1 MSSLLRCGI
10 WRRNRDGNGPR
21 QPEGSLAIKGS
32 GAGRST
38 VHSQV
43 TAETKVLTA
52 PGDAEA
58 PSAPSSQRSPKSG
71 SQVQVPHESTNDQ
84 ASKQSSQVKPYAD
97 TYDLWTEALESL
109 KEEERRDVEALL
121 GDLDRDDTDRKGLVD
136 DIQKKLDV
144 ASKSEHHD
152 RTTSIDKFLS
162 VLNKFLSVGDVVVS
176 FDPVHAALPWA
187 AVRSV
192 IVILTADRELKGFIL
207 TGMTEVASLLVRCDM
222 YQQLYMAPD
231 PALRP
236 PEDAL
241 GKLNASIVQTYAGLQ
256 SFLVFIVRRQ
266 RSKVKIDAVFKL
278 ENARSHMDKLSGS
291 EKQLL
296 QAADDCGKAYFVLER
311 ISSKDERE
319 LLEWISPIQY
329 GKHHTISAES
339 RTHGTCEWLLQD
351 EEFSEWRDYQSS
363 AVLWLQG
370 SMGAGK
376 TYLTSK
382 VIDYIQGLLKSS
394 SPDTGFAYFYCNRN
408 EEERRDPLSILQ
420 SCVRQLSTAV
430 GSTGHIRKSLQV
442 VSDEAR
448 RQGSHFGLEA
458 YKTQLLESVNGYSQ
472 TSIIIDALDECYEH
486 SRWQLI
492 DVIRELVSKSDRPLK
507 VFISS
512 RPDEYIKTQFSG
524 KSIEIHAINNQDDI
538 EKFVNAEI
546 EKPRHCGPISQS
558 LRSDIVRTLRQ
569 GVLELPTERDIRDRL
584 RRLPIDLKEAYDEI
598 YGKIAEFQ
606 HAKVLVDRACK
617 WVMSACTPPSSD
629 GLLSAICIDPN
640 ENSVNFE
647 NKVTKSSLLSLC
659 NNLLV
664 FDSQRKVWRFSHL
677 SVVEYFEVNHWSLRQ
692 AHCNAAKVCL
702 KFMIET
708 YGNPTYE
715 GNIKSSGDKHNMKKL
730 GPVHPFEIYVRHH
743 WVIHVATYEDLIAKE
758 GQEVDSLLAKLLKT
772 FLGSPSESSF
782 QYRAWYR
789 RLGSALR
796 SPPSSF
802 LRERGKFQFGHT
814 EEADISP
821 EEVTICAMCR
831 FPFYILLQD
840 CDTLLVLAI
849 KAGCKAIC
857 ETLINRGIEINLVL
871 PENRYGSALAAAAC
885 GGRVEIFNLL
895 IENGADASLTLLVR
909 GYGSALAAAA
919 SQGNKETVNLLIYN
933 GADVNLLLLN
943 GNFGSALAAT
953 AWEGDKDI
961 VNLLIDNGADVNLLL
976 LSGNFG
982 SALAAAASQGYK
994 EIVNLLVKNGADANL
1009 TLSSGE
1015 YGSAL
1020 AAAAHSGEKEIVNLL
1035 IENGADV
1042 NLTLSSGD
1050 YGSAL
1055 AAAVSN
1061 RENEIV
1067 NLLIE
1072 NGADVNLT
1080 SGHFGGALAAA
1091 ACRGYETI
1099 VNILIEN
1106 GADVNLTSGG
1116 HGSTLAA
1123 AACRGYETIVNILIE
1138 NGADVNLTDGGY
1150 GSALAAAACR
1160 GYEKIVNILIENG
1173 ADVNLTSGGYGS
1185 ALVAAAFNGEKEIV
1199 NLLIEN
1205 GADVNLTS
1213 GGYGSALVAAVSN
1226 GENEIVTSSSRM
1238 GPTRTSRV

>member
-1 MSSLLRCGI
+1 MSSILCCGI

-32 GAGRST
+32 SAGHST
-38 VHSQV
+38 VNSQV

-52 PGDAEA
+52 PGDAET
-58 PSAPSSQRSPKSG
+58 PSAPSAQRSPKSG
-71 SQVQVPHESTNDQ
+71 SQVQVPHKSTNDQ
-84 ASKQSSQVKPYAD
+84 ASKQPSQVKPYAD

-121 GDLDRDDTDRKGLVD
+121 GDLDRHDTDRKGLVE

-152 RTTSIDKFLS
+152 RTKSIDKFLS
-162 VLNKFLSVGDVVVS
+162 VLTKFLSVGDIVVS
-176 FDPVHAALPWA
+176 FDPVHAALLWA

-192 IVILTADRELKGFIL
+192 IVILTADCELKGFIF

-241 GKLNASIVQTYAGLQ
+241 GKLSASIVQTYAGLQ

-296 QAADDCGKAYFVLER
+296 QAADDCGKACDLSSRSDLKELLNLSAEIPTTRYQVDLVLER

-319 LLEWISPIQY
+319 LLEWISPIPY
-329 GKHHTISAES
+329 GKHHTLRAES

-351 EEFSEWRDYQSS
+351 EDFFEWRDYQSS

-382 VIDYIQGLLKSS
+382 VIDHVQGLLKSS
-394 SPDTGFAYFYCNRN
+394 SPDAGFAYFYCNQN

-448 RQGSHFGLEA
+448 RKGSHLGLEA
-458 YKTQLLESVNGYSQ
+458 CKTQLLESVNGYSQ

-546 EKPRHCGPISQS
+546 DKPRHWGPISQS
-558 LRSDIVRTLRQ
+558 LRSDIVRTLREGSQ
-569 GVLELPTERDIRDRL
+569 IMFQWAYLQIQQVLELPTERDIRDRL
-584 RRLPIDLKEAYDEI
+584 GSLPIGLKEAYDEI

-629 GLLSAICIDPN
+629 ELLSAISIGSD
-640 ENSVNFE
+640 ESSTNFE
-647 NKVTKSSLLSLC
+647 NEVTESKLLVLC
-659 NNLLV
+659 KNLLV
-664 FDSQRKVWRFSHL
+664 LDSQREVWRFSHL
-677 SVVEYFEVNHWSLRQ
+677 SVVEYFEVNHWGFRQ
-692 AHCNAAKVCL
+692 AHSDAAKVCL
-702 KFMIET
+702 RFMIET
-708 YGNPTYE
+708 YGNPTCE
-715 GNIKSSGDKHNMKKL
+715 GNIKSSGDKHNMNSLNKL
-730 GPVHPFEIYVRHH
+730 GPVHPLEIYVRHH
-743 WVIHVATYEDLIAKE
+743 WVIHVTKYEDLIAKE
-758 GQEVDSLLAKLLKT
+758 GQEVDPLLAKLLKS

-789 RLGSALR
+789 NLGFPIR

-802 LRERGKFQFGHT
+802 LRDSSKFNFGGGYL
-814 EEADISP
+814 S

-831 FPFYILLQD
+831 FPFYILLRDWWDNAEFTVSQTNEYGE
-840 CDTLLVLAI
+840 TLLILAVQ
-849 KAGCKAIC
+849 AGCKPIS
-857 ETLINRGIEINLVL
+857 EILIKRGIEPN
-871 PENRYGSALAAAAC
+871 
-885 GGRVEIFNLL
+885 
-895 IENGADASLTLLVR
+895 LTLS
-909 GYGSALAAAA
+909 GGIYGSALAAAA
-919 SQGNKETVNLLIYN
+919 SRGEKE
-933 GADVNLLLLN
+933 
-943 GNFGSALAAT
+943 
-953 AWEGDKDI
+953 I
-961 VNLLIDNGADVNLLL
+961 VNLLVDNGADANLM
-976 LSGNFG
+976 LSGG
-982 SALAAAASQGYK
+982 SYGSPLAAAAFEGYK
-994 EIVNLLVKNGADANL
+994 EIVNLLIENGADVNLMLLSGYLGSALAAAALGGDIEIVNLLIDNGADANL
-1009 TLSSGE
+1009 TLSSGT

-1020 AAAAHSGEKEIVNLL
+1020 ATAASRGEKEIVNLL

-1042 NLTLSSGD
+1042 NLILPNGD

-1055 AAAVSN
+1055 ATAAS
-1061 RENEIV
+1061 R
-1067 NLLIE
+1067 
-1072 NGADVNLT
+1072 
-1080 SGHFGGALAAA
+1080 
-1091 ACRGYETI
+1091 
-1099 VNILIEN
+1099 
-1106 GADVNLTSGG
+1106 
-1116 HGSTLAA
+1116 
-1123 AACRGYETIVNILIE
+1123 
-1138 NGADVNLTDGGY
+1138 
-1150 GSALAAAACR
+1150 
-1160 GYEKIVNILIENG
+1160 
-1173 ADVNLTSGGYGS
+1173 
-1185 ALVAAAFNGEKEIV
+1185 GEKEIV

-1205 GADVNLTS
+1205 GADLNL
-1213 GGYGSALVAAVSN
+1213 ALSIAA
-1226 GENEIVTSSSRM
+1226 SREDEDIIRYLLSIR
-1238 GPTRTSRV
+1238 PTRSSCRQVETTGALYHGVYGNTKVRILPFNELRSVYSLM